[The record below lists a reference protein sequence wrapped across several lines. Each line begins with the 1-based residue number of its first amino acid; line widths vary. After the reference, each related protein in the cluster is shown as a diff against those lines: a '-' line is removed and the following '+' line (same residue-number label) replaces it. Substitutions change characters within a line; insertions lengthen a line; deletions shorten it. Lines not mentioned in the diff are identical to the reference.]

1 MRPQE
6 YSDEVDLQKY
16 WLILKR
22 RWFPAS
28 GVLGITVVIAALLT
42 AMQEPLYKAN
52 AKLLFE
58 SDKATALT
66 GLESQL
72 GRGELAGLT
81 PQSEPLVTQAEI
93 IKSLPVAQATIESL
107 DLRGEDGE
115 YIEPQVLAGALEVK
129 PVPGT
134 DVLQIFY
141 SANDPELAAAVVNQV
156 MEEYKQKNILMNRAE
171 AAAAGE
177 FIAEQL
183 PETEAAV
190 SLAEEKLRDF
200 KEANGIIVLSEEA
213 TAAVTQLAGLDQEI
227 TQIQAELAQVSARSA
242 ELRGKVGMG
251 TRESIEMGSLSQ
263 SVGVQEALLQMQ
275 EVQGELASQRA
286 LYRDNHPAVA
296 QLIRQEQEATNL
308 LQNRVSQ
315 VLGRNESVAVGNLQ
329 MGELE
334 QGLVS
339 DFVQTEIERIGLV
352 RRLNQLSSSQNTIQ
366 ARKSVLPNLEKTQR
380 ELERQLAAAQITY
393 ETLLNRLEEIRVAE
407 NQVVGN
413 AQVVS
418 EALVPTAPIAPNKKL
433 NLAAGVIVGVLMAIA
448 MAFLIDLVDQS
459 VKTVR
464 EAREL
469 FEHAILGI
477 IPAFGKSDPKR
488 LKQSSDYLSSDR
500 LVVKAAPHSPVG
512 AAYQMLQA
520 NLKFLKT
527 DGPLKSVV
535 ITSSVPKEG
544 KTEVAAN
551 LAAAVAQVGR
561 RVLLVDANFRHP
573 AQHHIWDLN
582 NVVGLSNIIV
592 GQTAFED
599 AVEHP
604 LANLDVLMAGAIPP
618 NPVALLDSKRMADLI
633 NEFTQRYD
641 VVIFDTPALAGAAD
655 APGLS
660 KLVDGTLL
668 VVRPGVVNA
677 TQAKNAREFLS
688 RSDLN
693 VLGLVANGV
702 LATSEPDSYFY
713 YQQEAGA
720 GGNWA
725 GDRQPTTKRHPITKR
740 QS

>member
-1 MRPQE
+1 MRPKE
-6 YSDEVDLQKY
+6 YSDEVDLKKY

-28 GVLGITVVIAALLT
+28 GVFGVTVVIAALLT
-42 AMQEPLYKAN
+42 AMQESTYTAN

-58 SDKATALT
+58 SDKATILT

-81 PQSEPLVTQAEI
+81 PQSDPLVTQAEI

-115 YIEPQVLAGALEVK
+115 YIAPQSLAGELDVK

-134 DVLQIFY
+134 DVLQISY

-156 MEEYKQKNILMNRAE
+156 MEEYKETNILMNRAE
-171 AAAAGE
+171 AAAARE
-177 FIAEQL
+177 FIVEQL
-183 PETEAAV
+183 PTSEQAV
-190 SLAEEKLRDF
+190 SEAEGKLRDF
-200 KEANGIIVLSEEA
+200 KEANGIIVLEEEA

-227 TQIQAELAQVSARSA
+227 TQVQAELAQVSARTA

-251 TRESIEMGSLSQ
+251 ARESIEMGALSQ
-263 SVGVQEALLQMQ
+263 SVGVQEALLQLQ
-275 EVQGELASQRA
+275 EVQGELATQRG

-296 QLIRQEQEATNL
+296 QLLRQEQEATEL
-308 LQNRVSQ
+308 LQSRVSQ
-315 VLGRNESVAVGNLQ
+315 ILGRDESVTIGNLQ

-352 RRLNQLSSSQNTIQ
+352 RRLNQLANSQNIIQ
-366 ARKSVLPNLEKTQR
+366 QRKSVMPELEKTQR
-380 ELERQLAAAQITY
+380 ELERQLAAAQTTY
-393 ETLLNRLEEIRVAE
+393 ETLLNRLEEIQVAE

-418 EALVPTAPIAPNKKL
+418 EALVPTGPVAPNKKL
-433 NLAAGVIVGVLMAIA
+433 NLAAGILAGLLLAIA
-448 MAFLIDLVDQS
+448 VAFLTDLFDQS
-459 VKTVR
+459 VKTVQ
-464 EAREL
+464 EAKNL
-469 FEHAILGI
+469 FGQAILGI
-477 IPAFGKSDPKR
+477 VPAFGKASPKR
-488 LKQSSDYLSSDR
+488 LKNAGEYLSSDR

-520 NLKFLKT
+520 NLKFVKT
-527 DGPLKSVV
+527 DGPLKSIIV
-535 ITSSVPKEG
+535 TSAVHKEG

-551 LAAAVAQVGR
+551 LAVAIAQVGR

-582 NVVGLSNIIV
+582 NVIGLSNIIV
-592 GQTAFED
+592 GQTSFEE

-604 LANLDVLMAGAIPP
+604 MTNLDVLLAGAIPP
-618 NPVALLDSKRMADLI
+618 NPIALLDSKRMAELI
-633 NEFTQRYD
+633 DKLVHHYD
-641 VVIFDTPALAGAAD
+641 MVIFDTPALAGAGD
-655 APGLS
+655 APSLS
-660 KLVDGTLL
+660 KMVDGTLL

-677 TQAKNAREFLS
+677 VQARNARDFLS
-688 RSDLN
+688 RSKLN

-702 LATSEPDSYFY
+702 MVTSEPDSYFY
-713 YQQEAGA
+713 YQQEPAA
-720 GGNWA
+720 VGNPVVE
-725 GDRQPTTKRHPITKR
+725 RQPAAKSQR
-740 QS
+740 